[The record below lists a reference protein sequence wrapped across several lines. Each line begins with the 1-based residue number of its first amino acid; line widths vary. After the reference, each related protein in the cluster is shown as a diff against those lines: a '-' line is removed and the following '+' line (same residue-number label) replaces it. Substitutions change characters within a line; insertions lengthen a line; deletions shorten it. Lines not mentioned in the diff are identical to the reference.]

1 MCFGAKWLIE
11 KRYVTHQNQIV
22 TRIAYATLTKT
33 KESKQ
38 ESDVRSSVESPKVRT
53 ERLGRQ
59 ISLGVKEEG
68 TLLVIEI
75 CPGTTCLVLQRTPA
89 VRVVSTFVY
98 M

>member
-1 MCFGAKWLIE
+1 MLHIE
-11 KRYVTHQNQIV
+11 TKIV

-38 ESDVRSSVESPKVRT
+38 ESDVRLSVVSPTVRT

-98 M
+98 MWI